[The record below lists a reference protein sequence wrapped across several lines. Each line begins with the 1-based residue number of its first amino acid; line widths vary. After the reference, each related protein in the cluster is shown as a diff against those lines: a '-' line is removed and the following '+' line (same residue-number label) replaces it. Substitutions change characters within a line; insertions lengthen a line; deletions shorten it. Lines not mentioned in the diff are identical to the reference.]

1 MTRESGGLGVGSAP
15 GDRAADRRAI
25 GWLLVAAA
33 GLAGCITWLF
43 LGMRAVLDIGGACA
57 EGGPYVPVQPCPDGV
72 PALMVIGMLGLFGF
86 GGLGLW
92 AGARLGGGWAA
103 LPLLAWPGLSLSLGW
118 NFLEYGIAPPADLGA
133 DGPEWGWVIP
143 GLMFVA
149 MGAVPLWLAWSVR
162 HEIRSE
168 GSRAVASRFG
178 MPAFSGPEARRSPD
192 VSAGWDPSHRA
203 TGSDGRGAASEDVVD
218 RLERLAELRRRGDLT
233 SEEYDAA
240 KRQLLGDDPGSSS

>member
-1 MTRESGGLGVGSAP
+1 
-15 GDRAADRRAI
+15 
-25 GWLLVAAA
+25 
-33 GLAGCITWLF
+33 
-43 LGMRAVLDIGGACA
+43 
-57 EGGPYVPVQPCPDGV
+57 
-72 PALMVIGMLGLFGF
+72 
-86 GGLGLW
+86 
-92 AGARLGGGWAA
+92 
-103 LPLLAWPGLSLSLGW
+103 
-118 NFLEYGIAPPADLGA
+118 
-133 DGPEWGWVIP
+133 
-143 GLMFVA
+143 MFVA

>member
-1 MTRESGGLGVGSAP
+1 
-15 GDRAADRRAI
+15 
-25 GWLLVAAA
+25 
-33 GLAGCITWLF
+33 
-43 LGMRAVLDIGGACA
+43 
-57 EGGPYVPVQPCPDGV
+57 
-72 PALMVIGMLGLFGF
+72 MVIGMLGLFGF

-103 LPLLAWPGLSLSLGW
+103 LPLLAWPGLFLSLGW

-133 DGPEWGWVIP
+133 DGPAWGWLIP

>member
-1 MTRESGGLGVGSAP
+1 
-15 GDRAADRRAI
+15 
-25 GWLLVAAA
+25 
-33 GLAGCITWLF
+33 
-43 LGMRAVLDIGGACA
+43 
-57 EGGPYVPVQPCPDGV
+57 
-72 PALMVIGMLGLFGF
+72 
-86 GGLGLW
+86 
-92 AGARLGGGWAA
+92 
-103 LPLLAWPGLSLSLGW
+103 LLAWPGLFLSLGW

-178 MPAFSGPEARRSPD
+178 VPAFSGPETRRPPD
-192 VSAGWDPSHRA
+192 VSAGWDPSHRSDRSD
-203 TGSDGRGAASEDVVD
+203 TSGSPSENMVD

-233 SEEYDAA
+233 GEEYDAA
-240 KRQLLGDDPGSSS
+240 KRRLLGGDSGSSS